1 MLFQVYM
8 LFLVCWCAV
17 IFKEDIMA
25 FIQRFMPKLGFVS
38 KIINVLERLTGPV
51 EVILFILAAVLGA
64 YTGFLL
70 SALISYPMLIT
81 LFYQRYSWLQVP
93 LPVSRQPSYL
103 SSLQVN

>member
-25 FIQRFMPKLGFVS
+25 FIQRFMPKLGFVG

-51 EVILFILAAVLGA
+51 EAILHLSRCARGL
-64 YTGFLL
+64 YRFLTF
-70 SALISYPMLIT
+70 SID
-81 LFYQRYSWLQVP
+81 Q
-93 LPVSRQPSYL
+93 LPNVK
-103 SSLQVN
+103 